1 MEVRSIRAGDGPAVV
16 ELGGTAADVDTSA
29 LLDVLTHAYE
39 GGSGI
44 VDARE
49 VPTIT
54 SPLFGVLQAVA
65 VRLRRDGARMVVVCA
80 EGELRRLR
88 AMRVGR
94 DFGLSASLDGAIWEL
109 QRPVSRFQ
117 RQ

>member
-16 ELGGTAADVDTSA
+16 ELGGAGGAVDTSA
-29 LLDVLTHAYE
+29 LLDALTRAF
-39 GGSGI
+39 GGADGI
-44 VDARE
+44 VDATA
-49 VPTIT
+49 VPNIT

-80 EGELRRLR
+80 DGELRRLR